1 MAVDLRGAL
10 PLMFGVAGIGFG
22 IATLLARGPERVDP
36 PRLAGPPPARFERL
50 PERGLDEETVR
61 RVVREELD
69 HAQKGR
75 PESATSA
82 PAEEVR
88 NAPPPTDEQVKATE
102 RARQTVDAS
111 IRSGLWSDRD
121 RDELRSALRDS
132 PGDLRLE
139 VTDPLIIAIN
149 QGKVRVDFV
158 GPPF

>member
-22 IATLLARGPERVDP
+22 TATLLARAPEKVDP

-69 HAQKGR
+69 HAQKDR
-75 PESATSA
+75 SESATSV
-82 PAEEVR
+82 PSEEVT
-88 NAPPPTDEQVKATE
+88 NAPPPTDDQVKAVE
-102 RARQTVDAS
+102 RGRQTVEAS
-111 IRSGLWSDRD
+111 VRSGVWSDRD
-121 RDELRSALRDS
+121 RDELRSALRDA
-132 PGDLRLE
+132 PGNLHLE
-139 VTDPLIIAIN
+139 VIDPLIIAIN